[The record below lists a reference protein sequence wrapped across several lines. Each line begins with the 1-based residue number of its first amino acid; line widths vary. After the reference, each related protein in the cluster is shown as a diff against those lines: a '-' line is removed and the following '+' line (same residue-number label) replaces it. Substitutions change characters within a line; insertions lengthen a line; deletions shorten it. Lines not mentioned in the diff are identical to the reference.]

1 MFSEI
6 YDKLNSYL
14 WGLPMLSL
22 FLGVGVLFTVKCG
35 FFQIRRFPHILRKT
49 IFSSRGNQSK
59 ENDGISQFQAL
70 TTALAA
76 TMGTGNIVAVATAIT
91 LGGAGSIFWMWVSAI
106 LGMMTG
112 FAENVLGM
120 YYRKKDKDGTWSG
133 GPMPYIEKAFKTALP
148 AKLFALFCIGA
159 SFGMGNMSQS
169 NSIAAAL
176 TSSLSVPPIVTGLIV
191 GILLMLVIV
200 GGINRIGK
208 VTEKLIPIMSVA
220 YMIGVGI
227 IIAFNADKI
236 PSVFRKIISDAFS
249 FRAVGGGVGGTVIYN
264 GIKYGIRRGVFSNE
278 AGLGSSV
285 IVHCAANAREPV
297 TQGMWAIFEVFFDT
311 IIICTLTAFTILLT
325 GVADCGAQGAALV
338 IEAFKTCFGGY
349 GVHFISIS
357 ITFFGFATLVGWSF
371 YGESCTKYIFGDKG
385 AKHYKYIYVAVA
397 VIGAVTSLD
406 SVWGISD
413 TFNALMALPNLIAI
427 LLLSS
432 TVVKITRN
440 YNQRYFGGKQGIK
453 PMLSAHTKIQAEQES
468 RPPE

>member
-1 MFSEI
+1 
-6 YDKLNSYL
+6 
-14 WGLPMLSL
+14 MLSL
-22 FLGVGVLFTVKCG
+22 FLGVGIFFTIKCG
-35 FFQIRRFPHILRKT
+35 LFQIRHFTYILKKT
-49 IFSSRGNQSK
+49 IFSSRAKKTSAGK
-59 ENDGISQFQAL
+59 GGISQFQAL

-112 FAENVLGM
+112 FAENVLGI
-120 YYRKKDKDGTWSG
+120 YYRRKNKDGTWTG
-133 GPMPYIEKAFKTALP
+133 GPMPYIEKAFGTAIP
-148 AKLFALFCIGA
+148 AKMFALFCIGA

-169 NSIAAAL
+169 NSIAGAL
-176 TSSLSVPPIVTGLIV
+176 TSSLSIPPILTGLIV
-191 GILLMLVIV
+191 GSILLLVIV
-200 GGINRIGK
+200 GGISRIGK
-208 VTEKLIPIMSVA
+208 VTEMLIPIMSVL

-227 IIAFNADKI
+227 IIAFNVNKV
-236 PSVFRKIISDAFS
+236 PYVLGKIISDAFS
-249 FRAVGGGVGGTVIYN
+249 FRAVGGGIGGTMIYR

-285 IVHCAANAREPV
+285 IVHCATNAREPV

-311 IIICTLTAFTILLT
+311 IIICTLTALSILLT
-325 GVADCGAQGAALV
+325 GVADCGAQGSALV

-349 GVHFISIS
+349 GVHFISVS

-371 YGESCTKYIFGDKG
+371 YGESCTKYVFGDKG
-385 AKHYKYIYVAVA
+385 AKYYKYIYVVIA
-397 VIGAVTSLD
+397 VIGAITSLEF
-406 SVWGISD
+406 VWEVSD

-427 LLLSS
+427 LLLSG
-432 TVVKITRN
+432 TVIKISRN
-440 YNQRYFGGKQGIK
+440 YNQRYFKGKSSIK